1 MIAVLNNTL
10 KSQSVYPLRTKTFAL
25 KAINLRGADVGRGMP
40 AGREIVATV
49 AGGPGVSPVAVQTK
63 IKHNRVARA
72 EKMDLPVLGLHVDTL
87 ARGEGSGG
95 VRLDEL
101 SELADISEHLQQ
113 TKELCHGT
121 K

>member
-49 AGGPGVSPVAVQTK
+49 AGGPGVSPMAVQTK
-63 IKHNRVARA
+63 SKDNRLTAT
-72 EKMDLPVLGLHVDTL
+72 D
-87 ARGEGSGG
+87 
-95 VRLDEL
+95 
-101 SELADISEHLQQ
+101 
-113 TKELCHGT
+113 
-121 K
+121 